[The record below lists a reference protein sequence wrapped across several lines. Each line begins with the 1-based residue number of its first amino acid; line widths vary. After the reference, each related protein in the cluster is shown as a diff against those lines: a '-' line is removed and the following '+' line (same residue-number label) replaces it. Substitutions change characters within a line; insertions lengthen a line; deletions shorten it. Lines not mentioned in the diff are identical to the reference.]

1 MARIGM
7 WNASHRHHLLAAEAA
22 EVVAAEAAVEVVAVV
37 AEAVVVTMSRLARPS
52 TGRLLNMRQCLPS
65 SRPISRSQRQM

>member
-7 WNASHRHHLLAAEAA
+7 WNASHRHHLLAVVAA
-22 EVVAAEAAVEVVAVV
+22 EVVAAAEAEVVAVEV
-37 AEAVVVTMSRLARPS
+37 EVVVVTMSRLARPS
-52 TGRLLNMRQCLPS
+52 TGRLLNMRQCRPS